1 MILGIWLAFRN
12 PINSRIAQFFKLN
25 HSFSPDQ
32 WEKNIKKEK
41 KKEQRVRF
49 QGLFKVTNKIAG
61 IWNAKKAIVWRILQ
75 LWFPNFA
82 LKKKTSDLIVRFP
95 NGCNIV
101 VIEPSVVQF

>member
-75 LWFPNFA
+75 L
-82 LKKKTSDLIVRFP
+82 LKNLKKTSDLIVWFP
-95 NGCNIV
+95 NRCNKV
-101 VIEPSVVQF
+101 VFELSIVQF